1 MFCPKCGTMVADGV
15 AVCSSCGAQV
25 SAAVPAPS
33 ARIENH
39 LTGAILTTLCCCMPF
54 GIVSIV
60 YAAKVNGLVAAGDLV
75 GAQKAADQAKT
86 WITWGVGI
94 GLGLQ
99 LLNLLIQVIIQI
111 LAVVAAQG

>member
-1 MFCPKCGTMVADGV
+1 MFCPKCGATVADGV

-60 YAAKVNGLVAAGDLV
+60 YAAKVNGLVAAGDLA

-86 WITWGVGI
+86 WIAWGVGI
-94 GLGLQ
+94 GVVVQ
-99 LLNLLIQVIIQI
+99 LINVIVQVI
-111 LAVVAAQG
+111 AAVAAQS